1 MTHRPIPGARA
12 ERLSG
17 GRTFPNRRS
26 SAFTLIEL
34 VISTALMALV
44 LASAYAC
51 LNAGLSAQK
60 LVEPR
65 TDVLQSARVALSLL
79 SADLRCACPLPK
91 GAPFLGVHRLLGTTS
106 ADNLDFATHNHTP
119 RRPGEGDFCET
130 SYFLEKNPRT
140 GRFTLF
146 RRRNPTLAFDPL
158 SGGVREELATGL
170 SGLRLEYYDGLFW
183 YDSWGDPQAGSA
195 KSEVATPKPN
205 QVGLPEAVRLTL
217 LFDPQTSPA
226 AQPGDEPESPLTFQT
241 IVRLNL
247 PTTETSSSASPAS
260 APSGPDAPATN
271 L

>member
-1 MTHRPIPGARA
+1 MTQRPMSRV
-12 ERLSG
+12 
-17 GRTFPNRRS
+17 RTGRRS
-26 SAFTLIEL
+26 VGRASSMRGSPAFTLIEL

-44 LASAYAC
+44 LAGAYTC

-65 TDVLQSARVALSLL
+65 TDVLQSARVALGLF

-91 GAPFLGVHRLLGTTS
+91 GAPFLGIHRLLGTHS

-130 SYFLEKNPRT
+130 SYFLEKDPRT

-195 KSEVATPKPN
+195 KSEASTPKPN
-205 QVGLPEAVRLTL
+205 HVGLPEAVRITL
-217 LFDPQTSPA
+217 LFDPQTSPD
-226 AQPGDEPESPLTFQT
+226 AQPVDEPESPLTFQT

-247 PTTETSSSASPAS
+247 PTTETSSASPAS
-260 APSGPDAPATN
+260 APSEPGAPATN